1 MRGFLERVDELVE
14 PDCDLPCLMAAC
26 EKYTVREPESFRA
39 VLALFFDDLVRTLL
53 GRRLRR

>member
-1 MRGFLERVDELVE
+1 MRGFLERVDELME
-14 PDCDLPCLMAAC
+14 PNCDLPYLIAAC

-39 VLALFFDDLVRTLL
+39 VLALFFDDLARTLL